1 MISFLSVYAPV
12 PIIGELPLY
21 RTFNHLLYK
30 SNQYKSRWLFQEG
43 EHFFTFVNVKVFQ
56 VRSS

>member
-1 MISFLSVYAPV
+1 MISFLSVYVLGPFNREI
-12 PIIGELPLY
+12 PTC